1 MFIRFKKILFLKL
14 SKIFLT
20 FLIIIV
26 FAISENLKAENIT
39 GSQTYDTDTNN
50 TQYIF
55 TEDDA
60 SAIVTGNTTLERSRK
75 LFILDDAER
84 TGNTLTIHFGSTIS
98 TTTNS
103 NTIFTDGADLTIV
116 NSGTINSDSS
126 KAINVSKSDG
136 VSITNN
142 STGVIKSNN
151 NTILG
156 DAGTGAVN
164 TTCLLYTSPS
174 PRD

>member
-1 MFIRFKKILFLKL
+1 M
-14 SKIFLT
+14 
-20 FLIIIV
+20 
-26 FAISENLKAENIT
+26 SENLKAENIT
-39 GSQTYDTDTNN
+39 GSKTYDTDTNN

-60 SAIVTGNTTLERSRK
+60 SAVVTGNTTLERSRK
-75 LFILDDAER
+75 LFILNDSER
-84 TGNTLTIHFGSTIS
+84 TGNTLTIHFGSTVS

-103 NTIFTDGADLTIV
+103 NTIFTDGAELTIV

-126 KAINVSKSDG
+126 KAINVSNSDG

-142 STGVIKSNN
+142 NKGVIKSNN

-156 DAGTGAVN
+156 DAGSGAVN
-164 TTCLLYTSPS
+164 TTINNSGEIYSSGTGTESS
-174 PRD
+174 AIVFADDDTGNTMDQQ